1 MIIETG
7 EGVTAEEPAM
17 KAEMS
22 AATVGH
28 CLEAFKG
35 VCQALRDAKLL
46 PVKRTPDKAPTASEP
61 AVVAK

>member
-1 MIIETG
+1 
-7 EGVTAEEPAM
+7 M

-22 AATVGH
+22 AATAGH

-46 PVKRTPDKAPTASEP
+46 AAKKTPAKAPEAPEP
-61 AVVAK
+61 VVAK

>member
-1 MIIETG
+1 
-7 EGVTAEEPAM
+7 M

-22 AATVGH
+22 AATAGH

-46 PVKRTPDKAPTASEP
+46 PVKRQPDKAPVAPEP
-61 AVVAK
+61 VPVPVAAK

>member
-1 MIIETG
+1 
-7 EGVTAEEPAM
+7 M

-22 AATVGH
+22 AATAGH

-46 PVKRTPDKAPTASEP
+46 PAKKEPPNAPVAPPPTAEP
-61 AVVAK
+61 VPAK

>member
-1 MIIETG
+1 
-7 EGVTAEEPAM
+7 M

-22 AATVGH
+22 AATAGH